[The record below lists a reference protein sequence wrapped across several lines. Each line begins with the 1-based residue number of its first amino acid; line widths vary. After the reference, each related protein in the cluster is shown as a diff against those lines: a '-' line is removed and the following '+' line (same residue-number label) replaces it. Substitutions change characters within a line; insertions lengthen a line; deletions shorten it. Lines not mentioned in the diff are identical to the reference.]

1 MQDANHNDLK
11 QATLGIHGRIEEKFL
26 PATYPIFQTS
36 TFGFHK
42 SEEMPAAF
50 RGEIPDAHIYTRLT
64 NPTVRN
70 VEERLAPLEH
80 AEAALLFASGM
91 SAITAVLMGY
101 LQQGDLL
108 VSSRPVYGGTHHLI
122 ADMLGRWGVRTRF
135 LDEDELYD
143 LETHAPDASVVYIET
158 PANPTCMVL
167 SLPQIVEAA
176 RKVGATTVV
185 DNTFASPINQ
195 NPLDLGVDIVVHS
208 ATKYLGGH
216 SDVIAGAVMTSAELM
231 EPIAENRLIFGGSSS
246 PLEAFLLDRSLKTLH
261 MRVQQHN
268 ENAQKVAEFFA
279 DAMKIKQVY
288 YPGLPGT
295 ADHEKARKQ
304 MRGFGGMVALEME
317 SAEAAITFVDSLRLG
332 FNAVSLGGVETLVT
346 IPALSTHSKVAPED
360 LAIARVTPATVR
372 ISVGVEH
379 IDDLIADF
387 KQALM
392 RV

>member
-1 MQDANHNDLK
+1 MQNHLK
-11 QATLGIHGRIEEKFL
+11 PATIGIHGRTEEKYL

-42 SEEMPAAF
+42 SEDMPAAF
-50 RGEIPDAHIYTRLT
+50 RGELPDANVYTRLT
-64 NPTVRN
+64 NPTVQN

-80 AEAALLFASGM
+80 AEKAMLFASGM
-91 SAITAVLMGY
+91 SAITAVLMGH

-122 ADMLGRWGVRTRF
+122 ANLLQKWGIRTRF
-135 LDEDELYD
+135 LLEEELYD
-143 LETHAPDASVVYIET
+143 LHRYAPDAKVVFIET

-167 SLPQIVEAA
+167 DLLQIVQSAQG
-176 RKVGATTVV
+176 VGAMTVV

-195 NPLDLGVDIVVHS
+195 NPLELGADIVVHS

-216 SDVIAGAVMTSAELM
+216 SDVISGAVMTSAERM

-268 ENAQKVAEFFA
+268 QNAHRVAEFFA
-279 DAMKIKQVY
+279 DALKIKQVY

-295 ADHEKARKQ
+295 TDHEKAKRQ
-304 MRGFGGMVALEME
+304 MHGFGGMVALEME
-317 SAEAAITFVDSLRLG
+317 SPEAAITFVDSLRLG

-372 ISVGVEH
+372 ISVGLEH
-379 IDDLIADF
+379 VDDLIGDF

-392 RV
+392 KV

>member
-1 MQDANHNDLK
+1 MSDKNFG
-11 QATLGIHGRIEEKFL
+11 QATIGIHGRIEEKFL

-36 TFGFHK
+36 TFGFHD
-42 SEEMPAAF
+42 SDEMLAAF
-50 RGEIPDAHIYTRLT
+50 QGEVPDAHIYTRLT

-70 VEERLAPLEH
+70 VEERLAPLEG
-80 AEAALLFASGM
+80 AEQALLFSSGM
-91 SAITAVLMGY
+91 AAITAVLMGY

-122 ADMLGRWGVRTRF
+122 ADLLPRWGIQTRF
-135 LDEDELYD
+135 LSEDELYD
-143 LETHAPDASVVYIET
+143 LPTHAPEARMVFIET

-167 SLPQIVEAA
+167 SLPQIVASA
-176 RKVGATTVV
+176 KQVGALTVV

-195 NPLDLGVDIVVHS
+195 QPLSHGVDIVVHS

-216 SDVIAGAVMTSAELM
+216 SDVIAGAVMTSAEMM
-231 EPIAENRLIFGGSSS
+231 EPIAENRLIFGGCGS

-268 ENAQKVAEFFA
+268 QNAQQVAEFFA
-279 DAMKIKQVY
+279 DAMKIQQVY

-295 ADHEKARKQ
+295 VDHERAKEQ
-304 MRGFGGMVALEME
+304 MCGFGGMLALEME
-317 SAEAAITFVDSLRLG
+317 SAEAASTFVEALHLG

-346 IPALSTHSKVAPED
+346 IPAKSTHSKVAPEE

-372 ISVGVEH
+372 ISVGVEN
-379 IDDLIADF
+379 IEDLIADF
-387 KQALM
+387 SQALM
-392 RV
+392 KV

>member
-1 MQDANHNDLK
+1 MHN
-11 QATLGIHGRIEEKFL
+11 QQNPATIGIHGRTEEKYL

-36 TFGFHK
+36 TFGFHT

-50 RGEIPDAHIYTRLT
+50 RGEVPDANIYTRLT

-80 AEAALLFASGM
+80 AEQALLFASGM

-101 LQQGDLL
+101 LRQGDLL
-108 VSSRPVYGGTHHLI
+108 VSSRPVYGGTHQLI
-122 ADMLGRWGVRTRF
+122 ANMLGRWGIRTRF
-135 LDEDELYD
+135 LLEEELYD
-143 LETHAPDASVVYIET
+143 LETHAPDATVVFIET

-167 SLPQIVEAA
+167 SLPQIVESAQ
-176 RKVGATTVV
+176 KVGAVTVV

-195 NPLDLGVDIVVHS
+195 NPLDLGIDIVVHS

-216 SDVIAGAVMTSAELM
+216 SDVISGAVMTSAERM

-246 PLEAFLLDRSLKTLH
+246 PLEAFLMDRSLKTLH

-268 ENAQKVAEFFA
+268 QNAQHIAEFFA
-279 DAMKIKQVY
+279 DAMKIKHVY

-295 ADHEKARKQ
+295 ADHEKAKQ
-304 MRGFGGMVALEME
+304 QMHGFGGMVALEME
-317 SAEAAITFVDSLRLG
+317 SAEAAITFVDSLKLG

-346 IPALSTHSKVAPED
+346 IPALSTHSKVEPEA

-372 ISVGVEH
+372 ISVGLEH
-379 IDDLIADF
+379 VDDLIGDF

-392 RV
+392 KI